1 MFDFDATLP
10 LMAVQFL
17 ILMALLNALFY
28 KPLNKA
34 IDERAEYINANETQT
49 KERLTKAQ
57 ALAKEYELQLTSARK
72 KSQEII
78 NAAQA
83 EAKIISDTQ
92 IAQAVKEAQA
102 KKEAAA
108 LEIEEQKQQALAE
121 LEKQVD
127 TLGRQILEKL
137 LGPELIR

>member
-34 IDERAEYINANETQT
+34 IDDRAEYINTNEAQA
-49 KERLTKAQ
+49 KERLAKAEN
-57 ALAKEYELQLTSARK
+57 LAKEYELQLTSARK
-72 KSQEII
+72 QSQEII
-78 NAAQA
+78 SSAQA

-108 LEIEEQKQQALAE
+108 LEIEKDRQQALAQ
-121 LEKQVD
+121 LEQQVE